1 MSLRSCS
8 ECLNPDDV
16 GMAESQTLSQRISP
30 LYATFVKQYSSVMS
44 TINAILEPDADG
56 TLHLPLPPE
65 LRHVKIEIT
74 ATLKP
79 ANGAASSVP
88 QDAQGASGL
97 KGFGCLRGRIQMAP
111 DFSEPLDDFKDYMG

>member
-1 MSLRSCS
+1 MIFQPSQPLLSL
-8 ECLNPDDV
+8 
-16 GMAESQTLSQRISP
+16 
-30 LYATFVKQYSSVMS
+30 LYATFVKYYSSDMS

-65 LRHVKIEIT
+65 LRHVKVEVT

-79 ANGAASSVP
+79 ANGSASSTP
-88 QDAQGASGL
+88 QHAQGPNGL

-111 DFSEPLDDFKDYMG
+111 DFNEPLEDFKDYTG